1 MSDDSIKIS
10 VLSLCIA
17 SALLSSN
24 NVILLCLCI
33 ESGVSCDAES
43 NTDTGTDTNEES
55 IATNKG
61 NVSTKNAPKASSEV
75 NMHSTELDFTPKQ
88 SNQLSLVDASAATRK
103 MLRSGSKGSSSHS
116 QLGMNEYFQ
125 SSTELDARWLDCEIE
140 LNQEKLSL
148 EKKNGERRK
157 ERWTG
162 KQEVEGRWK

>member
-1 MSDDSIKIS
+1 
-10 VLSLCIA
+10 
-17 SALLSSN
+17 
-24 NVILLCLCI
+24 
-33 ESGVSCDAES
+33 
-43 NTDTGTDTNEES
+43 
-55 IATNKG
+55 
-61 NVSTKNAPKASSEV
+61 
-75 NMHSTELDFTPKQ
+75 MHSTELDFTPKQ

-157 ERWTG
+157 ER
-162 KQEVEGRWK
+162 